1 MKINKNIIVLATV
14 FSMFFGALGALGAD
28 KYIMPVLQFQHVEL
42 TSRVENVE
50 SFMKMQELYSKKVQL
65 HKLEQEIKQL
75 DDVPQG
81 LLDYKK
87 FLEDEINILLNDNV
101 GDV

>member
-1 MKINKNIIVLATV
+1 MAAI

-42 TSRVENVE
+42 VDRVADVENFV
-50 SFMKMQELYSKKVQL
+50 KMQELYNKKVQL

-75 DDVPQG
+75 DNVPQG

-87 FLEDEINILLNDNV
+87 YLEDEINNILSDDIEEL
-101 GDV
+101 